1 MKSYTLGFA
10 FNADKSRVLLIRKNR
25 PAWQFD
31 KLNGIGGKTTDNES
45 SHDGMAREF
54 KEETGLSVPASEWR
68 QFATMQAP
76 GWTIYCFETSGVD
89 IQAARIQP
97 GETERPEVCVTSFV
111 IAGRYTLVSN
121 LGWLIALALDRGEIH
136 GAPDAAIISYKS
148 DEP

>member
-10 FNADKSRVLLIRKNR
+10 FNADKSRVLLILKNR

-31 KLNGIGGKTTDNES
+31 KLNGIGGKLNNDEFPS
-45 SHDGMAREF
+45 AGMTREF
-54 KEETGLSVPASEWR
+54 AEETGILVPINKWGH
-68 QFATMQAP
+68 FATMISPMWQV
-76 GWTIYCFETSGVD
+76 YCFETSDVD
-89 IQAARIQP
+89 IQTARIQP

-111 IAGRYTLVSN
+111 IAGRYESVSN